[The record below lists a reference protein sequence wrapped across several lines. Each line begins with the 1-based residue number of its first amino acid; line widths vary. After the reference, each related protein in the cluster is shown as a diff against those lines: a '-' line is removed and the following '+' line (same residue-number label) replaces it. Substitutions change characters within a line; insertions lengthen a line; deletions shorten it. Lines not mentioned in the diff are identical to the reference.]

1 VGFFD
6 IHWSEEMEEAW
17 GFIQNSLVS
26 VTIDI
31 FNGIVFFWRNL
42 RTFYNSSLDQKIA
55 ISDCHFLII

>member
-6 IHWSEEMEEAW
+6 IHWSAEMEEAW
-17 GFIQNSLVS
+17 DLYKIAVS

-42 RTFYNSSLDQKIA
+42 RTFYN
-55 ISDCHFLII
+55 

>member
-17 GFIQNSLVS
+17 GFIQEHPLVS

-31 FNGIVFFWRNL
+31 FNGNCL
-42 RTFYNSSLDQKIA
+42 
-55 ISDCHFLII
+55 FLERAT